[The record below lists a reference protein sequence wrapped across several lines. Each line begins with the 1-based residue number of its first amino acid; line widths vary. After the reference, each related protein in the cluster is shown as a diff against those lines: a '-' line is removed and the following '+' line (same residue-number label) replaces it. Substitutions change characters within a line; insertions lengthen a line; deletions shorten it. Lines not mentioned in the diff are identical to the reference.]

1 MNDACE
7 ASSGSAWYMQYRDML
22 LKAGFSEAERR
33 AGHFYRQAAEQ
44 TAFIINLYDAD
55 SCVRVVYGFAS
66 TAYVKGDEEFLS
78 RYGSD
83 DSSCQLRNLLSIRD
97 SQSEDLADQQIR
109 AFYAR
114 YKDYPK
120 DEILKLKKERQKIF
134 LDHFSRALKPL
145 GFQKKRTRWT
155 KALSNGL
162 ALTLEAQKSAFS
174 DAYYFNVVV
183 HKPEDFSAQESNRR
197 VILRNSSLY
206 NWQLMTEEEIE
217 ELIQYS
223 LTNYIIP
230 KLSGEGS

>member
-7 ASSGSAWYMQYRDML
+7 ASSGSARYMQYRDML

-97 SQSEDLADQQIR
+97 GQSEDLADQ
-109 AFYAR
+109 
-114 YKDYPK
+114 K